1 MSGTP
6 RSDSPIK
13 LNDEFMDWTAARR
26 EVADIEKL
34 GDQDL
39 DKLYDDIVSSLTP
52 TKLMGQVKVRI
63 QRRKTDSRMDLA
75 AEFESRL
82 TGSQTDESPEPI
94 GNPWA
99 GPMETTTTE
108 RESLHTPNGDDDVRY
123 QETTSDT
130 SLLGPAIKLKL
141 SSEDSTLEQE
151 HLTRQLKSLAL
162 EVKRIRSQAAASRAL
177 EKEVIDT
184 ATWSSRELKLVQGAV
199 QRWRGLRA
207 FKMAEQ
213 ILMGAVD
220 VKEANVIA
228 LVHHMFDGN
237 LKLISVMPWVGMYPT
252 IS

>member
-1 MSGTP
+1 M
-6 RSDSPIK
+6 
-13 LNDEFMDWTAARR
+13 
-26 EVADIEKL
+26 
-34 GDQDL
+34 
-39 DKLYDDIVSSLTP
+39 
-52 TKLMGQVKVRI
+52 RI

-82 TGSQTDESPEPI
+82 TGPQTDEPPEPI

-108 RESLHTPNGDDDVRY
+108 RESLHTPNGDDDTHY
-123 QETTSDT
+123 QDHRSDT
-130 SLLGPAIKLKL
+130 SLLGPAIKLI

-177 EKEVIDT
+177 DKEVVDT
-184 ATWSSRELKLVQGAV
+184 ATWSARELKLIQGAIKK
-199 QRWRGLRA
+199 WRGLRA

-228 LVHHMFDGN
+228 
-237 LKLISVMPWVGMYPT
+237 
-252 IS
+252 